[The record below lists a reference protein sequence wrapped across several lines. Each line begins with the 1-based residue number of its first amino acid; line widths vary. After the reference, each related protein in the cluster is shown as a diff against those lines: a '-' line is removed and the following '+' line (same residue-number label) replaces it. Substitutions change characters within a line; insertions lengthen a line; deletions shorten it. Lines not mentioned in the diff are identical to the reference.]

1 MNAEGPNVQRRL
13 AAVLA
18 ADVVG
23 YSRLMEVDEAG
34 TLARLKTVRLELIDP
49 AITKCKGRIIKTTG
63 DGLLVEFQSVTEALR
78 CAVDFQER
86 MARRNRD
93 MAASRA
99 LLYRIGINLGDV
111 IVEDNDIF
119 GDGVNVAARL
129 EGLAEPGGICISAA
143 VRDQVADRLPVG
155 FQDLGEQ
162 HVKNI
167 SRPIRVYKVV
177 LNGQANEPAGVA
189 VAQAA
194 PQVSVRKSS
203 IAVLPF
209 VNMSGDPEQEF
220 FADGLTEDIITE
232 LSRFRQ
238 LLVISRNAVFVH
250 KGKPIKPQQVAREF
264 GVDYVVEGS
273 VRKAADRVRVTV
285 QLIDGETETHLW
297 AERYDRKLEDIFA
310 IQDEVTSSIAA
321 TLFGRVEAARH
332 DRVQRKPTDS
342 MAAYEYVLT
351 GKVLHHWSNPES
363 NVQAIG
369 MLNRA
374 IELDPNYA
382 HAHAWKAC
390 VTGQAWLHGWSEDPA
405 ASLRVIAEEL
415 QIALSLDDNDA
426 DVHRIL
432 AALNVNFN
440 EHDKAAYHQ
449 SRALELNPN
458 SDLIV
463 VQQGE
468 LLTWLGRPTE
478 GIEWIR
484 RAMRL
489 NPYHPER
496 FWSHLGRAQY
506 TGRCY
511 ADAIGSYSRL
521 TKPDQSHHAF
531 LAAASAQLG
540 NWVSASAHAREVLA
554 RQREFHRRR
563 VPQDAALSATVRH
576 RTRARGF
583 VEGGAAGLAAD
594 RHDLPRGASPLR
606 ATAGRAGFLHAT
618 GKHTHRAAHA
628 APARADNLASA
639 CYDLSQ
645 G

>member
-1 MNAEGPNVQRRL
+1 MDEHNVERRL

-49 AITKCKGRIIKTTG
+49 TIAKCKGRIIKTTG
-63 DGLLVEFQSVTEALR
+63 DGMLVEFQSVTEALR
-78 CAVDFQER
+78 CAVDFQQR

-93 MAASRA
+93 MPASRS

-111 IVEDNDIF
+111 IVEENDIF

-129 EGLAEPGGICISAA
+129 ESMAEPGGICVSAA
-143 VRDQVADRLPVG
+143 VRDQVGDRLDVSYE
-155 FQDLGEQ
+155 DLGEQ
-162 HVKNI
+162 QVKNI
-167 SRPIRVYKVV
+167 NRPIRIFKVV
-177 LNGQANEPAGVA
+177 LNSQSLEADKARPDAQPEP
-189 VAQAA
+189 
-194 PQVSVRKSS
+194 PTRTRKPS

-209 VNMSGDPEQEF
+209 VNMSGDAEQEF

-232 LSRFRQ
+232 LSRFRE
-238 LLVISRNAVFVH
+238 LLVISRNAVFMH
-250 KGKPIKPQQVAREF
+250 KGKPVKAQEIAREF
-264 GVDYVVEGS
+264 SVDYVVEGS
-273 VRKAADRVRVTV
+273 VRKIGDRVRVTV
-285 QLIDGETETHLW
+285 QLIDGETETHVW

-332 DRVQRKPTDS
+332 DRVQRKRTDN

-351 GKVLHHWSNPES
+351 GKVLHHWSNREA
-363 NVQAIG
+363 NAEALR
-369 MLNRA
+369 MLNHA

-390 VTGQAWLHGWSEDPA
+390 VTGQAWLNKWCADA
-405 ASLRVIAEEL
+405 DASVRTIADEL

-432 AALNVNFN
+432 AALNLNFN
-440 EHDKAAYHQ
+440 EHTKASYHQ
-449 SRALELNPN
+449 ERALSLNPN

-468 LLTWLGRPTE
+468 LLTWLGRPAE

-489 NPYHPER
+489 NPYHPQR
-496 FWSHLGRAQY
+496 FWAHLGRAQY
-506 TGRCY
+506 TARSY
-511 ADAIGSYSRL
+511 ADAIQSFSKL
-521 TKPDQSHHAF
+521 TAPDHTHHAF
-531 LAAASAQLG
+531 LAASSAQLG
-540 NWVSASAHAREVLA
+540 NRTAAAAHTQEVLRCEPTFTVQSYLA
-554 RQREFHRRR
+554 TLHYQQPSDTEHVREGL
-563 VPQDAALSATVRH
+563 VK
-576 RTRARGF
+576 
-583 VEGGAAGLAAD
+583 AGLPD
-594 RHDLPRGASPLR
+594 RP
-606 ATAGRAGFLHAT
+606 T
-618 GKHTHRAAHA
+618 
-628 APARADNLASA
+628 
-639 CYDLSQ
+639 
-645 G
+645 